1 MKKIFILT
9 SIILFSIIA
18 NGQLN
23 TNIQKVSQDYSDTV
37 RLNHINYISVFSK
50 SKMYP
55 VMVEWWV
62 TKSMVTCTTPL
73 KRKDNFKPDPLLPKE
88 TDIAKDYVGSGTD
101 RGHMMPAADNLCQT
115 QQIQDECFYF
125 SNMSPQYRSLNAG
138 DWKSVEVLTRK
149 LASEKDSIHVW
160 CGNIGEVKRIGRV
173 AVPEKCWKVFYVK
186 KTNEWNA
193 FLFVNDTSKPDGY
206 LNNQVDVSVIERL
219 TGLKFK

>member
-1 MKKIFILT
+1 MKKFFILT
-9 SIILFSIIA
+9 SIILFGIIA

-62 TKSMVTCTTPL
+62 TKSMVTCSSPL

-88 TDIAKDYVGSGTD
+88 TDIAKDYVNSGTD

-138 DWKSVEVLTRK
+138 DWKSVEVLTRQ
-149 LASEKDSIHVW
+149 LASQKDSVHVW

-186 KTNEWNA
+186 STNEWNA

-206 LNNQVDVSVIERL
+206 LNNQVDVSVIEKL